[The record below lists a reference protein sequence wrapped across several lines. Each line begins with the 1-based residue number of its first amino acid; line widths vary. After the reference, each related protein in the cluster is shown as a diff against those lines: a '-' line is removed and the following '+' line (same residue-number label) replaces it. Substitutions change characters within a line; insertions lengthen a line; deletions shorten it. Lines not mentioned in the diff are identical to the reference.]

1 MFLLFVMIGTMSF
14 AMERPRRQGEYTIM
28 EFSRDPNSEWGLK
41 APVATREDPYW
52 GFDPALTPQYG

>member
-1 MFLLFVMIGTMSF
+1 MIGTMSF